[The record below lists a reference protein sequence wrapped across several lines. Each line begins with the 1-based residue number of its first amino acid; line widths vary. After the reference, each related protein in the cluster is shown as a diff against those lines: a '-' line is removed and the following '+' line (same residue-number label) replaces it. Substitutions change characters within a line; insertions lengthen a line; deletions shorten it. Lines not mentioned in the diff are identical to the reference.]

1 MCIKSIRTLDPL
13 KSQAGLRDNTISR
26 YKFAELQNCWV
37 YSPVPKVLTHSERQM
52 CCIWTKFD
60 FVFLATIPIKITD
73 PTPFIKLPRQFKHF
87 ENQAVKEEEE
97 ESSSEFMFVF
107 RTDISVHGCF
117 TAVKILFMQGIVE
130 FFFMHSSF
138 I

>member
-1 MCIKSIRTLDPL
+1 MKG
-13 KSQAGLRDNTISR
+13 K
-26 YKFAELQNCWV
+26 
-37 YSPVPKVLTHSERQM
+37 M

-60 FVFLATIPIKITD
+60 FGFLATIPIKITD

-87 ENQAVKEEEE
+87 ENQTVILEEEE

-117 TAVKILFMQGIVE
+117 TAVKNLFMQGIVD
-130 FFFMHSSF
+130 FFVCIPLSYNEN
-138 I
+138 